1 MDSAREK
8 ALNETRRTRENAE
21 RLLASLLEA
30 QASCEA
36 QLAAE
41 KRADLVKHVTG
52 KTSLEQ
58 GIEETRR
65 MIDILKRAEEEAA
78 RDHGSPET
86 TGHDASGN
94 TPNAFTEPL
103 QTPAF
108 AERLHTVTEAKPS
121 PPQPRLVDDSDV
133 EEELTRVA
141 GVLRANPAATRTN
154 VFFSSRTTTR
164 LGALR

>member
-65 MIDILKRAEEEAA
+65 MLDILKRAEDEAA
-78 RDHGSPET
+78 RDHGAPET

-94 TPNAFTEPL
+94 TPNAFTESL

-121 PPQPRLVDDSDV
+121 QPRLVDDSDV

-164 LGALR
+164 LGALH